1 MSDQSS
7 SLILPNATAPFQ
19 PGITVPPQSSQ
30 GGSNISDPH
39 PDYNARR
46 SDWVLMFDA
55 NEGQRHIK
63 SKTTEYLPATSGM
76 RALSSTS
83 KKLDG
88 EGLALYTAYLIRAFF
103 PDLVKETVRALTGI
117 LDREPAN
124 IELPEALED
133 MRELATPKGESLND
147 LLVQI
152 HINQLLYGRLGLL
165 LDVDATRDLPLIV
178 RYPAPQILNWDDL
191 TITNDTKQQ
200 DDQKRRQAVRRLLMV
215 VLDET
220 RFERDTGNRFTW
232 NLVPRFRALTL
243 GDADTNVYTSRVE
256 RDGAEQAAIVPAIR
270 GKTSEEIP
278 FTFINTT
285 DLATQPGEVPLINL
299 ANLSLAIYRGEA
311 DHRSALFMSGQDTLV
326 LTGFDIS
333 SGASDNPGDD
343 QKPIIGS
350 GAYINI
356 PDPEGD
362 AKFIGPDSK
371 ALQEQRQSL
380 EDDYK
385 RAGEEGIKLLSSGAG
400 AEAAETLR
408 IRVAGRT
415 ATLQTIAMTS
425 ATGLETVLRQAAVW
439 VGANPEEVKVEPN
452 LDFITESQDPADLIA
467 FATAK
472 KSKVPLSWKSI
483 HNWLRQKDFTEL
495 TFEEELEQ
503 IEEEADMDAFDTGGE
518 AFLGVPGEPGGAP
531 AGLND
536 PAMVKAR
543 QAAID
548 AAPGGGGAP
557 PGDGQAPPGGGGDQ
571 GDAEE

>member
-165 LDVDATRDLPLIV
+165 LDVDPNRDLPLIV

-191 TITNDTKQQ
+191 TVTNDLKQQ
-200 DDQKRRQAVRRLLMV
+200 DDDKRSQAVRRLLMV

-232 NLVPRFRALTL
+232 NLVPRYRVLNL
-243 GDADTNVYTSRVE
+243 GEAGANVFTSQVE
-256 RDGAEQAAIVPAIR
+256 RDGNLQTSITPAIR
-270 GKTSEEIP
+270 GKTVDEIL

-299 ANLSLAIYRGEA
+299 ANLGLAIYRGEA

-326 LTGFDIS
+326 ITGYDIS
-333 SGASDNPGDD
+333 SGSSENPDDNES
-343 QKPIIGS
+343 PIIGS
-350 GAYINI
+350 GAYLNI
-356 PDPEGD
+356 PDPDGD

-371 ALQEQRQSL
+371 ALSEQRASL

-425 ATGLETVLRQAAVW
+425 ATGLESALRQAAVW
-439 VGANPEEVKVEPN
+439 VGADPQEVKVEPN
-452 LDFITESQDPADLIA
+452 LDFITEDQDPADLIA

-472 KSKVPLSWKSI
+472 KSKVPLSWKSV

-495 TFEEELEQ
+495 TFEEEIEQ
-503 IEEEADMDAFDTGGE
+503 IEEEADMDIFDSGGD
-518 AFLGVPGEPGGAP
+518 AFLGEPGAPGA
-531 AGLND
+531 GGDLND
-536 PAMVKAR
+536 PAMVAAR

-548 AAPGGGGAP
+548 AAAGKPEGEPGAP
-557 PGDGQAPPGGGGDQ
+557 GNDD
-571 GDAEE
+571 EE

>member
-1 MSDQSS
+1 MSTQDQPT

-19 PGITVPPQSSQ
+19 AGITTPPQSAQ

-39 PDYNARR
+39 PDHNARR
-46 SDWVLMFDA
+46 SDWVVMFDA

-63 SKTTEYLPATSGM
+63 SKTTQYLPATSGM
-76 RALSSTS
+76 RALSSSAT
-83 KKLDG
+83 KLDQ
-88 EGLALYTAYLIRAFF
+88 EGLALYTAYLTRAFF

-165 LDVDATRDLPLIV
+165 LDVDANRDLPLIV

-191 TITNDTKQQ
+191 TVTNDIKQQ
-200 DDQKRRQAVRRLLMV
+200 DDAKRSEAVRRLLMV

-220 RFERDTGNRFTW
+220 RFERDTGNTYTW
-232 NLVPRFRALTL
+232 NLVPRYRVLNL
-243 GDADTNVYTSRVE
+243 GEAEANVYTTQVE
-256 RDGAEQAAIVPAIR
+256 RDGALQAAVQPSIR
-270 GKTSEEIP
+270 GKTFEEIP

-299 ANLSLAIYRGEA
+299 ANLGLAIYRGEA

-326 LTGFDIS
+326 ITGYDIS
-333 SGASDNPGDD
+333 AGSSENPGDNEA
-343 QKPIIGS
+343 PIIGS
-350 GAYINI
+350 GAYLNI

-362 AKFIGPDSK
+362 AKFIGPDSN
-371 ALQEQRQSL
+371 ALSEQRTSL
-380 EDDYK
+380 EDDYR

-425 ATGLETVLRQAAVW
+425 ATGLETALRQAAVW
-439 VGANPEEVKVEPN
+439 VGADPEEVKVEPN
-452 LDFITESQDPADLIA
+452 LDFITEDQDPADLIA

-472 KSKVPLSWKSI
+472 KSKVPLSWKSV

-503 IEEEADMDAFDTGGE
+503 IDEEADIDAFDTGGD
-518 AFLGVPGEPGGAP
+518 AFLGEPGEPGAP
-531 AGLND
+531 AGDLNN
-536 PAMVKAR
+536 PAMVAQR
-543 QAAID
+543 AAAIE
-548 AAPGGGGAP
+548 AAGGAP
-557 PGDGQAPPGGGGDQ
+557 EGDPAQPGAGGDQ